1 MEFITGTVSLTSSD
15 TIELGQACDC
25 EIVLAFD
32 MSRDVFRVIR
42 LPDEV
47 FRKLRFLE
55 GDSSCMNKDFAMFN
69 DCLAFIVYKDGHIL
83 TEKYFDI
90 WVMLEYGVDDS
101 WTKQL
106 VVRPLLRI
114 HRPLPFAKNGELLL
128 LGDHYTHNAL
138 LQYNIGSQEIKFFNL
153 QAFQGHSSQQKAMVY
168 VESLVS
174 FTGRNVF
181 ELFFLS
187 SYLFVYHRLPDEVF
201 RKLRFLEGD
210 ASCMN
215 KDFAMFNDC
224 LAFIVYK
231 DGHILTEKYFD
242 IWVMLEYGV
251 DDSLDQ
257 TTCCRTTVKN
267 SQATTICKEWRAS
280 SAW

>member
-32 MSRDVFRVIR
+32 MSRDV
-42 LPDEV
+42 
-47 FRKLRFLE
+47 
-55 GDSSCMNKDFAMFN
+55 
-69 DCLAFIVYKDGHIL
+69 
-83 TEKYFDI
+83 
-90 WVMLEYGVDDS
+90 
-101 WTKQL
+101 
-106 VVRPLLRI
+106 
-114 HRPLPFAKNGELLL
+114 
-128 LGDHYTHNAL
+128 
-138 LQYNIGSQEIKFFNL
+138 
-153 QAFQGHSSQQKAMVY
+153 
-168 VESLVS
+168 
-174 FTGRNVF
+174 
-181 ELFFLS
+181 
-187 SYLFVYHRLPDEVF
+187 LPDEVF

-257 TTCCRTTVKN
+257 TTCCRPLLRIHRPLPFAKN
-267 SQATTICKEWRAS
+267 GELLLLGDHYTHNALLHINNPSAFIQRTI
-280 SAW
+280 